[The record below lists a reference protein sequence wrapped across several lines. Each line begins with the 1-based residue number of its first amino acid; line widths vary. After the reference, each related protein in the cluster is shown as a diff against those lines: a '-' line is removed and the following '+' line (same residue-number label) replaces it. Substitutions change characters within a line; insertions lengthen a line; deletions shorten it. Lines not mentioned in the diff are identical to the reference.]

1 MNKLLILFFSL
12 LGAEI
17 DPKNHD
23 DSLQILLS
31 QNLVENDN
39 DSFDEMLSQCE
50 SEQEYRKAD
59 SLDEFISQADEMRAD
74 ETRADKINVDLP
86 STNSKAKDWLVAQ
99 PFDGENKENFQV
111 VRRKE
116 TNEKFQVVN
125 AGKTIENHFEV
136 NTQIS
141 NIFTTESMAD
151 TGKLNNY
158 LRAQRQDFLFKY
170 LSREQELDQQRLIME
185 REDERKRKEMAQI
198 VYRN

>member
-1 MNKLLILFFSL
+1 M
-12 LGAEI
+12 
-17 DPKNHD
+17 
-23 DSLQILLS
+23 
-31 QNLVENDN
+31 ENDN
-39 DSFDEMLSQCE
+39 DSFDEMMSQCE

-74 ETRADKINVDLP
+74 KMNADETRADKINVDLP
-86 STNSKAKDWLVAQ
+86 STNSKVKDWLVAQ
-99 PFDGENKENFQV
+99 PFESENKENYQV

-116 TNEKFQVVN
+116 NNQKFQVVN

-141 NIFTTESMAD
+141 NTFTTESMD
-151 TGKLNNY
+151 NTGRLNNY

-170 LSREQELDQQRLIME
+170 LSREQELDHQRLLME
-185 REDERKRKEMAQI
+185 KEDERKRKEMAEI